1 MIDEPERASFRV
13 GYGNLGGGQKY
24 TMLGANINQP
34 HLGTIKKL
42 VQPESKIWTLHWSE
56 VE

>member
-1 MIDEPERASFRV
+1 MSLKEPRSEWV
-13 GYGNLGGGQKY
+13 MGIWGGGQKY